1 MRDRMAKLTKTQMR
15 RLIEAI
21 DSKTRKAW
29 KWGSYHGVMSS
40 KDMMAILA
48 ICERNLKKLK

>member
-1 MRDRMAKLTKTQMR
+1 MPKLTKTQMR
-15 RLIEAI
+15 RLLEAI

-29 KWGSYHGVMSS
+29 KWGAYHGVMSS